1 MSYKPE
7 VEYSPTQR
15 VVIDVD
21 GLTCDQVTEFFKSEQ
36 LRSYIRGLEFSYRTI
51 SDPYKARDISAVAH
65 YNGVEVIANLQ
76 LAGSLPDI
84 IERITRAN
92 SVFRPS
98 VVTAA
103 AGVATSTLVH
113 LDRFLEAE
121 NQEDRLMPDVLL
133 TGVLPDTSDTDITA
147 EFRTSPEE
155 YTERRGEIARRLGF
169 RGLYG
174 AATLAIAFE
183 DIDYFGLGISLDG
196 QDYRPEKGI
205 MKRAVRPGTAIVL
218 GADVIVV
225 GHAISTAENPEAALA
240 AIGESVELALDA
252 GKPK

>member
-21 GLTCDQVTEFFKSEQ
+21 GLSCDQVSSFFDSEQ
-36 LRSYIRGLEFSYRTI
+36 LRSYIRGLEFSYRTVGDFNKI
-51 SDPYKARDISAVAH
+51 DQLYPLAFRNDI
-65 YNGVEVIANLQ
+65 EVIANLQ

-84 IERITRAN
+84 IERINRTNA
-92 SVFRPS
+92 FRPAA
-98 VVTAA
+98 VTVA

-113 LDRFLEAE
+113 LGKFIEHENEQDRP
-121 NQEDRLMPDVLL
+121 MPDILL
-133 TGVLPDTSDTDITA
+133 TGVLPDTTEADITS
-147 EFRTSPEE
+147 EFRTNPEE
-155 YTERRGEIARRLGF
+155 YTERRSAIAQRLGF
-169 RGLYG
+169 RGIYG
-174 AATLAIAFE
+174 AATYAKRFEAIE
-183 DIDYFGLGISLDG
+183 YFGLGISLDG
-196 QDYRPEKGI
+196 QDYRPAHGLRKS
-205 MKRAVRPGTAIVL
+205 AVKPGTALVL